1 MAASSKSST
10 ELEARLGHSFAD
22 KELLR
27 LALTHASHGVQ
38 SNERLEF
45 LGDRVLGLVI
55 ANKLFAL
62 FPEDA
67 EGALAVKYN
76 ALVRSEAC
84 VRAAEGAGLADH
96 LILGASEANSGGRQ
110 KAALLAGAC
119 EAIIAALY
127 LDGGYE
133 PARQFIEK
141 YWSATIDT
149 LEDDMRDPK
158 TALQEW
164 AQGPDVQSRGQP
176 VYRLAGREGPD
187 HAPRFSVSVT
197 VAKNEPETG
206 HGGSKREAEQDA
218 AKKMLTRLGLWKD
231 QT

>member
-1 MAASSKSST
+1 MAASSASLT
-10 ELEARLGHSFAD
+10 DLEAQLGHSFAD
-22 KELLR
+22 KGLLQR
-27 LALTHASHGVQ
+27 ALTHSSFGAA

-84 VRAAEGAGLADH
+84 VRVAESAGLADH

-119 EAIIAALY
+119 EAVIAALY

-141 YWSATIDT
+141 YWNTAIET
-149 LEDDMRDPK
+149 LGEDMRDPK

-164 AQGPDVQSRGQP
+164 AQGSDVQSRGQP
-176 VYRLAGREGPD
+176 VYCLMGREGPD

-197 VAKNEPETG
+197 IANNEPETG